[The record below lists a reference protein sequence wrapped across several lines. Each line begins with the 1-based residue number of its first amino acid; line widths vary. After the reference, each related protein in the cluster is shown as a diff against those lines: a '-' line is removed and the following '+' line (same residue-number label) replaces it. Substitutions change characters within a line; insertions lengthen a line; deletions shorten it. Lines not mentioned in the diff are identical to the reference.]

1 MLKQV
6 HKSFLTLILVLFI
19 ASSSLVHA
27 EDKNIEALRKTT
39 PEQMKLIQNDVKV
52 NDLDIEPINT
62 KNVKDSV
69 VPDAKKEGKKLI
81 ELFLRTM
88 SLVAV
93 SAVILWFILLFVKK
107 YQNKAS
113 SIKDDDE
120 LFEELDLGTPN
131 TRADALKSFL
141 NRTK

>member
-107 YQNKAS
+107 LLPIFY
-113 SIKDDDE
+113 
-120 LFEELDLGTPN
+120 LFL
-131 TRADALKSFL
+131 
-141 NRTK
+141 